1 MSAPTRV
8 LILGGSSEATALA
21 RALADMP
28 EIGATLSLAG
38 RTANPPPLPLPARIG
53 GFGGVDG
60 LAQYIREHQVDI
72 LVDATH
78 PFAARMAVNA
88 IGAAEKVGCRLLKVT
103 RPCWSA
109 QPGDRWHEVA
119 DMAAAAEAIG
129 AAPRRVFLTIG
140 SLQLD
145 VFAAAPQHHYLVRT
159 IDAVTTH
166 RLADATFIQTR
177 GPFEPD
183 TEERLMRDHGIEV
196 LVTKNSGGTAAE
208 AKLEAARQLSL
219 PVIVVRRPNA
229 EIAGITVDEALALIV
244 AHRASAYR
252 GV

>member
-1 MSAPTRV
+1 M
-8 LILGGSSEATALA
+8 ILAGSSEATALA

-28 EIGATLSLAG
+28 ALAATLSLAG

-60 LAQYIREHQVDI
+60 LTQYIREHAVDI

-78 PFAARMAVNA
+78 PFAARMAANA
-88 IGAAEKVGCRLLKVT
+88 REAASLGGCRLLKVT
-103 RPCWSA
+103 RPAWAVQS
-109 QPGDRWHEVA
+109 GDNWQEVA
-119 DMAAAAEAIG
+119 NMSAAAEAIG
-129 AAPRRVFLTIG
+129 PAPRRVFLTIG

-145 VFAAAPQHHYLVRT
+145 AFSGASQHHYLVRT
-159 IDAVTTH
+159 IDAVPTH
-166 RLADATFIQTR
+166 RLADAVFLEAR
-177 GPFEPD
+177 GPFNPD
-183 TEERLMRDHGIEV
+183 SEERLMRDHNIEV

-208 AKLEAARQLSL
+208 AKLEAARRLSL

-229 EIAGITVDEALALIV
+229 EIAGITVEEALALIT
-244 AHRASAYR
+244 AHHVSACR